1 MMLAFRSFVLALFI
15 FESTSGAAQGIFQC
29 KMKVQ
34 EFPIVCE
41 ARGQQRSNNVL
52 PEIIND
58 NEEIDVLKQELRRV
72 ERTVKEQNEQLVI
85 LKYENRQTKDLLRI
99 NNQINKRQAEELI
112 ELRTENTKTQEQ
124 IQKQKKELKIIKD
137 SLRAL
142 MKEGATSKPSPV
154 FRVKPTTVA
163 EHEGAL
169 RLVDGRNNKEGR
181 VEIFHAGKW
190 GTICDREFEIDEANA
205 VCYTLGFSGAKFAL
219 GQAHFGSGAGPI
231 WIAFEHT
238 CSDENTDFYHC
249 HGTFGKQTY
258 LCDHEDDASVVC
270 N

>member
-29 KMKVQ
+29 KMKAGCNFPQCDPIPGALNKFGFNIDDYLQVQ

-58 NEEIDVLKQELRRV
+58 NEEIDVLKQV
-72 ERTVKEQNEQLVI
+72 
-85 LKYENRQTKDLLRI
+85 LRI